1 MRIKR
6 IVRYLPALAI
16 LTLLIVSCEEVI
28 PFKGEKI
35 DPKIVIYSLLEPDS
49 VITVSVAKSHAVFE
63 EKYIPKQI
71 PDAVVKLYR
80 DGELIET
87 LTYVAPEPQPEYYSA
102 IPYSKYVSQGV
113 KPVYGSTYRIEV
125 EMAGMKKA
133 SGEAG
138 LPDIIPVIGL
148 DTIEDQQGEGN
159 TLMEAKVRFS
169 DPGGENN
176 FYRIAARSS
185 EGMYYGDKTV
195 PWSPETPVTIYES
208 DCSYASSNDPVITP
222 RKEEQDLF
230 DMQIQNTYHIFSDE
244 LIAGKEYAL
253 TLGINHRWPDTYYY
267 EFSLFNFELQS
278 ITEDFYM
285 YLRTSSAHMQT
296 NDAFITEPVLV
307 YTNIENG
314 LGVVG
319 AMSSS
324 TVTLKIGEYPVDGVT
339 YEYSKY

>member
-1 MRIKR
+1 MLMKR
-6 IVRYLPALAI
+6 IIRYLPALAI
-16 LTLLIVSCEEVI
+16 LTLLTVACTEEI
-28 PFKGEKI
+28 KFTGEKI
-35 DPKIVIYSLLEPDS
+35 DPKIVIYSLLQPEN

-63 EKYIPKQI
+63 ERYVPKQI
-71 PDAVVKLYR
+71 TDAVVKLYR
-80 DGELIET
+80 DGEFIET
-87 LTYVAPEPQPEYYSA
+87 LTYVAPEPQSDYYQA
-102 IPYSKYVSQGV
+102 MPYSEYVSQEV

-133 SGEAG
+133 SGETR

-148 DTIEDQQGEGN
+148 DTTEDMQAEGYL
-159 TLMEAKVRFS
+159 LMEAKVRFS

-185 EGMYYGDKTV
+185 EGVYYGDKSV
-195 PWSPETPVTIYES
+195 PWSPEIPVTIYES
-208 DCSYASSNDPVITP
+208 DISYASDNDPVITP

-230 DMQIQNTYHIFSDE
+230 DMQVQNTYHIFSDD

-253 TLGINHRWPDTYYY
+253 TLEINLRRPDTDYY

-278 ITEDFYM
+278 ITEDLYM

-324 TVTLKIGEYPVDGVT
+324 TVTLRIGEYPVEGVT